1 MQGIATRTVPM
12 QRRSSSPPDSGL
24 LAEDRR
30 APPGAAPSAKLVRS
44 TTVDL
49 VLEAVRGKILRGE
62 IKSGEP
68 LRQEAL
74 ADELGVSRV
83 PIREAITRLQG
94 EGLVTVIP
102 HKGAYVC
109 GLSADEVRET
119 FEIRLRLEPWI
130 FSKAMPATD
139 DASLDAALA
148 IVDEMDHATET
159 TWGSLNWRFHETL
172 YAPSGLYLAIE
183 TLKRLNDRNER
194 YFRFQVV
201 NVPIREN
208 TRREHIEMIEA
219 SRARDQRLG
228 ARILRE
234 HLRTAMDQIVAVAD
248 GLQAVQ
254 QG

>member
-1 MQGIATRTVPM
+1 M
-12 QRRSSSPPDSGL
+12 QRPTSTLSSGDEILLEEAQPQFVAPRSPKIT
-24 LAEDRR
+24 R
-30 APPGAAPSAKLVRS
+30 A

-62 IKSGEP
+62 IGSGEA

-83 PIREAITRLQG
+83 PVREAITRLHG
-94 EGLVTVIP
+94 EGLVTLVP
-102 HKGAYVC
+102 HRGAFVC
-109 GLSADEVRET
+109 GISADEVRES

-130 FSKAMPATD
+130 FGAAMASTSDEVLDKA
-139 DASLDAALA
+139 LEV
-148 IVDEMDHATET
+148 VDEMDNATES
-159 TWGSLNWRFHETL
+159 TWGQLNWRFHETL
-172 YAPSGLYLAIE
+172 YAPSGLHLAIE

-219 SRARDQRLG
+219 SRARDVRLG
-228 ARILRE
+228 TRILRD
-234 HLRTAMDQIVAVAD
+234 HLKKAMNQIMSVAEALLRREASRTTK
-248 GLQAVQ
+248 G
-254 QG
+254 

>member
-1 MQGIATRTVPM
+1 M
-12 QRRSSSPPDSGL
+12 QRANSAPSLADDL
-24 LAEDRR
+24 LSDEAHSQITSTR
-30 APPGAAPSAKLVRS
+30 APKITRA

-49 VLEAVRGKILRGE
+49 VLEAIRGKILRGE
-62 IKSGEP
+62 IGSGEA

-83 PIREAITRLQG
+83 PIREAITRLHG
-94 EGLVTVIP
+94 EGLVTLIP

-109 GLSADEVRET
+109 GISADEVRES

-130 FSKAMPATD
+130 FGAAMAASDDDTLAKA
-139 DASLDAALA
+139 LE
-148 IVDEMDHATET
+148 IVDEMESATEA
-159 TWGSLNWRFHETL
+159 TWGQLNWRFHETL
-172 YAPSGLYLAIE
+172 YAPSGLHLAIE

-219 SRARDQRLG
+219 SRARDVRLG
-228 ARILRE
+228 TRILRD
-234 HLRTAMDQIVAVAD
+234 HLKMAMNQIVSVAEALLRREAAR
-248 GLQAVQ
+248 GAR
-254 QG
+254 G